1 MAEETKVA
9 EQVKAEEKIRL
20 LDIYIMG
27 KRYKVPEGLTILTAL
42 EYCGYRMI
50 RGCGC
55 RAGFC
60 GACATVYNFKGS
72 PQLRYDLACQK
83 TIEQNMVLTQIPF
96 FPAIHPTYNIEQMEP
111 TGETIL
117 KVYPELITCFG
128 CNNCT
133 KTCPQDLEVMEF
145 MSDALRGDI
154 KSVTIKSFDC
164 VMCGLCAARCPQGLV
179 PYNIA
184 LLARRLSG
192 RHLAPKSKHLED
204 RIKEIGEGKFDAEL
218 EELKKMDKSELHRRY
233 AERWIEPA
241 Y

>member
-1 MAEETKVA
+1 MT
-9 EQVKAEEKIRL
+9 EQARMV
-20 LDIYIMG
+20 DIYIMG
-27 KRYKVPEGLTILTAL
+27 RHYQVPQGLTILTAL

-60 GACATVYNFKGS
+60 GACATIYNSKND

-83 TIEQNMVLTQIPF
+83 TVEQDMYLVQIPF
-96 FPAIHPTYNIEQMEP
+96 FPAAKSLYNLEEIEP
-111 TGETIL
+111 TGEQVL
-117 KVYPELITCFG
+117 ALYPELITCFG

-133 KTCPQDLEVMEF
+133 KTCPQDIEVMWF
-145 MSDALRGDI
+145 ISDALRGDI
-154 KSVTIKSFDC
+154 REVAIKSFDC

-184 LLARRLSG
+184 LLCRRLYG
-192 RHLAPKSKHLED
+192 RYLALPSKHLED
-204 RIKEIGEGKFDAEL
+204 RMAEIETGKFDVEL
-218 EELKKMDKSELHRRY
+218 EKLKRMEESGLRRLY
-233 AERWIEPA
+233 AEREIEPA